1 MAHLTR
7 NRNPPSTRPHQ
18 SSSIGD
24 DRHRWDCALKVA
36 TCLYFPDATTTLTKC
51 RASFGKLLGTM
62 MTAVA
67 RIQALLGGELVTGP
81 LHNERDIV
89 RLIRRG
95 VPTQAVDHFLSMAR
109 LSFNALDPQ
118 ILNRRTFK
126 RRQLSAE
133 PLDQA
138 ESDRL
143 LRMVVVVAS
152 AEETFGDSE
161 KAHVWLN
168 RQNRALDGETP
179 LGMADTDQG
188 ARAVEALLGRIAHGI
203 AA

>member
-1 MAHLTR
+1 MLALERLTSYLDNMPDGDR
-7 NRNPPSTRPHQ
+7 QFAKAQ
-18 SSSIGD
+18 SMS
-24 DRHRWDCALKVA
+24 
-36 TCLYFPDATTTLTKC
+36 
-51 RASFGKLLGTM
+51 
-62 MTAVA
+62 AVA
-67 RIQALLGGELVTGP
+67 RIQQLLGGEVITGP
-81 LHNERDIV
+81 LKNERDIV

-95 VPTQAVDHFLSMAR
+95 VPTQAVDHFLSMTR
-109 LSFNALDPQ
+109 LSFNAIDPQ

-133 PLDQA
+133 PLDPA

-143 LRMVVVVAS
+143 LRMVGVVAA

-168 RQNRALDGETP
+168 RENRTLDGETP